1 MGAVVTPKPS
11 AAAQAPY
18 GRKKTLAMK
27 LTVLA
32 RQLWLTFDQRAE
44 KIGLTRAKWSLV
56 AEVANN
62 PGATQR
68 SIAAKLQ
75 VTDVTAGRLIDRLCV
90 EGYLE
95 RHEDPEDR
103 RAYRVYSTAKAEP
116 LIAELHVL
124 ADEHAE
130 DAFAGLEPE
139 DLDRLETILDAI
151 SRNVESSRTRA

>member
-75 VTDVTAGRLIDRLCV
+75 VTDVTAGRLIDRLCA

-103 RAYRVYSTAKAEP
+103 RAYRVYPTEPAKPLTDQLQVLTAR
-116 LIAELHVL
+116 
-124 ADEHAE
+124 HAQE
-130 DAFAGLEPE
+130 AFAGFSDE
-139 DLDRLETILDAI
+139 DLERFEAYLEAVT
-151 SRNVESSRTRA
+151 RNVGGGRGK

>member
-1 MGAVVTPKPS
+1 MGASVPPDLTPTRS
-11 AAAQAPY
+11 DDRRQA
-18 GRKKTLAMK
+18 LSVK

-56 AEVANN
+56 AEVSRH

-68 SIAAKLQ
+68 AIAAKLQ
-75 VTDVTAGRLIDRLCV
+75 VTDVTAGRLIDRLCA

-103 RAYRVYSTAKAEP
+103 RAYRVYPTPPTEP
-116 LIAELHVL
+116 LMDQLQAL
-124 ADEHAE
+124 AHEHSSQ
-130 DAFAGLEPE
+130 AFSGFTDE
-139 DLDRLETILDAI
+139 DLSKLEGYIDAI
-151 SRNVESSRTRA
+151 SRNVTNGRAKT